1 MRNQLAPMLSFPHSD
16 DYQHFIAELRA
27 VREEAGLSQAMLA
40 ERLKVDRTLVTKAEG
55 GIRRLDVIELRAWL
69 RAMDLELQ
77 PFVGRMEARLLRHA
91 KPVHAKRTGSK
102 R

>member
-1 MRNQLAPMLSFPHSD
+1 MLSFPNSD
-16 DYQHFIAELRA
+16 EYNHFIAELRA

-55 GIRRLDVIELRAWL
+55 GVRRLDVIELRAWL
-69 RAMDLELQ
+69 RALGMELL
-77 PFVGRMEARLLRHA
+77 PFIGRLEARLVRHT
-91 KPVHAKRTGSK
+91 KPTHVKRPSGT